1 MNLMVYL
8 LELLVQS
15 VHQLGQLRLLVGS
28 LVGVDNAF
36 FGGLVERAGA
46 FAQQSCGGGGITGC
60 HSSAELLFNSLESAF
75 TGAVAGV
82 LLAAGA
88 HPFDCGLQMCHLFV
102 KPFLCVASRSSA
114 VRQLI

>member
-28 LVGVDNAF
+28 LVGVDHAF
-36 FGGLVERAGA
+36 FGSLVKFADA
-46 FAQQSCGGGGITGC
+46 FAQINCGVGGVTGC
-60 HSSAELLFNSLESAF
+60 YCSAELLFNSLESAF

-82 LLAAGA
+82 GLAAGA
-88 HPFDCGLQMCHLFV
+88 HPFD
-102 KPFLCVASRSSA
+102 R
-114 VRQLI
+114 